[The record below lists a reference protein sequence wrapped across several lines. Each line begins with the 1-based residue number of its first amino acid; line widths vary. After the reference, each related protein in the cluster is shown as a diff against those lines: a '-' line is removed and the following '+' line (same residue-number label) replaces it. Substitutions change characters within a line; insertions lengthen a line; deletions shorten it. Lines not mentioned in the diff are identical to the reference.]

1 MKSWLWPNGR
11 EHQRRADKG
20 IHMSEM
26 LFKKT
31 DYSLQ
36 GLLSDIDIGR
46 IGLPDIQRPFVWSN
60 AKVRDLL
67 DSMYRGY
74 PVGYLLFWETG
85 AASDRARIIGPD
97 GKQKAPSLLIVDGQQ
112 RLTSLY
118 AVMRGIPVLRDNF
131 LHETIRISFNP
142 LEGKFEVP
150 DAATDRTP
158 EFLPDISAVL
168 TRDSFSVITGYLS
181 RIEATRKLAEEER
194 DRAIKAIT
202 RLFELQGYPFVAL
215 ELNAT
220 ATEEQVADVFVRI
233 NSEGKKLNQ
242 SDFILTLMSV
252 FWDEGR
258 TALEDFSVETRR
270 PPTSLA
276 VASAYNQIFR
286 PEPDSLLRV
295 DVGIAFRRGRLQHI
309 YSLLRGKDLQT
320 GQFSQLRR
328 EQQFERLKTAQTHV
342 LNPTHWADYLNVVR
356 AAGYRNLRYVSSEMA
371 LVFGYQF
378 YLIGRTEY
386 GVAPHALKQ
395 AVARWLFMSLL
406 TGRYTGSTETQF
418 EKDLALLPAS
428 GDANSFLSTLAVA
441 GDGELTTDYWD
452 KTLPLELATSSG
464 RSPSLFA
471 YHAAQV
477 LCDARALFSKGKVAD
492 LLDPPA
498 SGHKKALERHHLFP
512 KRYLKKLKIEGVRE
526 TNQIANYALVEWDD
540 NIAIS
545 DIAPKDYWPRY
556 AARFASAELVEM
568 MRWHALPSDW
578 WAMDYPDFL
587 RARRPLIAHVIRDGF
602 SLLATGEKATQA
614 TSAPT
619 APA

>member
-1 MKSWLWPNGR
+1 MT
-11 EHQRRADKG
+11 
-20 IHMSEM
+20 EM

-31 DYSLQ
+31 DYTLQ
-36 GLLSDIDIGR
+36 GLLTDIDMGR
-46 IGLPDIQRPFVWSN
+46 IGLPDIQRPFVWPNS
-60 AKVRDLL
+60 KVRDLL

-85 AASDRARIIGPD
+85 AASDRSRTIGEG

-118 AVMRGIPVLRDNF
+118 AVMRGIQVLRDNF
-131 LHETIRISFNP
+131 QHETIRIAFNP
-142 LEGKFEVP
+142 LDGKFEVP
-150 DAATDRTP
+150 DATTDKTP

-168 TRDSFSVITGYLS
+168 AKDSFSVINGYLS
-181 RIEATRKLAEEER
+181 RIEATRNLTDEER

-202 RLFELQGYPFVAL
+202 RLFDLQGYPFVAL

-258 TALEDFSVETRR
+258 AALEDFSIETRR
-270 PPTSLA
+270 PPASLGA
-276 VASAYNQIFR
+276 ASAYNQIFQ

-295 DVGIAFRRGRLQHI
+295 GVGLAFRRGRLQHT

-320 GQFSQLRR
+320 GQFSQQQR
-328 EQQFERLKTAQTHV
+328 EQQFERLKLAQSRV
-342 LNPTHWADYLNVVR
+342 LDPTHWADYLNVVR
-356 AAGYRNLRYVSSEMA
+356 AAGYRNARYVSSEMA
-371 LVFGYQF
+371 LVFGYQL
-378 YLIGRTEY
+378 YLIGRSEY
-386 GVAPHALKQ
+386 GVPPHALKQ

-406 TGRYTGSTETQF
+406 TGRYTGSTESQF
-418 EKDLALLPAS
+418 EKDLAVLPAS
-428 GDANSFLSTLAVA
+428 GGSSAFLRTLAEA
-441 GDGELTTDYWD
+441 GDAVLTADYWD
-452 KTLPLELATSSG
+452 KSLPLELATSSG

-471 YHAAQV
+471 YHAALV
-477 LCDARALFSKGKVAD
+477 LGDARALFSKGKVAD

-498 SGHKKALERHHLFP
+498 SGNKKALERHHLFP
-512 KRYLKKLKIEGVRE
+512 KRYLKKLKIDGVRE

-545 DIAPKDYWPRY
+545 DIAPKNYWPQY
-556 AARFASAELVEM
+556 AARFSSPELAEM
-568 MRWHALPSDW
+568 MRWHALPANW
-578 WAMDYPDFL
+578 WEMDYPKFL

-602 SLLATGEKATQA
+602 TLLATGEQPGT
-614 TSAPT
+614 TSGEAGLPE
-619 APA
+619 